1 MPRTMTAGEWLN
13 QLMHDH
19 QRRIDSLETEILQ
32 RQHSIDQLAKLAPFA
47 TCAECG
53 AEDMR
58 SDIENLEEGM
68 ALSRKFGKESML
80 CPWCDRQR
88 VYLHQVMVYN
98 RSLAWSFSAHN
109 AEAQA
114 EHAAIS
120 FLERAFA

>member
-19 QRRIDSLETEILQ
+19 QRRIDTLETEILQ
-32 RQHSIDQLAKLAPFA
+32 RQDSIDRLSKLAPFA
-47 TCAECG
+47 TCADCG

-58 SDIENLEEGM
+58 SDIDDLEEGM
-68 ALSRKFGKESML
+68 ALARKFGKESML

-88 VYLHQVMVYN
+88 VYLHQLMVYN
-98 RSLAWSFSAHN
+98 RSLAFAWPAN
-109 AEAQA
+109 NPEAQA
-114 EHAAIS
+114 ERAAVN